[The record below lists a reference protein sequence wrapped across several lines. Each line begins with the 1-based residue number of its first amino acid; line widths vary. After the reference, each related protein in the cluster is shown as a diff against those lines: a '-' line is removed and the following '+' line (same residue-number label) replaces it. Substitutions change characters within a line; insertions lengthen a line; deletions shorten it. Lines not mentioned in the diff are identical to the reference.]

1 MNIFAVS
8 INFKKVLKKTA
19 IITGVAG
26 NLGEAVAKKFIDK
39 GYFVVGTILNK
50 SVAANFAKKS
60 FEEIALDLLNEEN
73 CQKLVND
80 VVEKQDKIN
89 VAVLTAGGFVMGD
102 VDSTTTGDI
111 YKQYQLNFETA
122 YNMARPI
129 FLQMMKQNNGRIF
142 LIGSRA
148 GLDTSNAKG
157 TVAYSLSKSLI
168 FRLAEI
174 MNTESKG
181 KDVVTSVIVPST
193 IDTPQNRKSMPEA
206 DFSSWVTPQEIAG
219 ALFFYA
225 SEEAAVLRG
234 PVIKIYNK
242 S

>member
-1 MNIFAVS
+1 
-8 INFKKVLKKTA
+8 LKKTA

-26 NLGEAVAKKFIDK
+26 NLGKAVAKKFIDE
-39 GYFVVGTILNK
+39 GYGVFGTILDK
-50 SVAANFAKKS
+50 SVAANFQKGS
-60 FEEIALDLLNEEN
+60 FEEITLDLLDEKN
-73 CQKLVND
+73 CQKFVAD
-80 VVEKQDKIN
+80 VIEKRGKVD
-89 VAVLTAGGFVMGD
+89 VAVLTAGGFTMGNI
-102 VDSTTTGDI
+102 DSTTAGDI

-122 YNMARPI
+122 YNMARPL
-129 FLQMMKQNNGRIF
+129 FVQMMKQNSGRIF

-148 GLDTSNAKG
+148 GLVSVIAKG
-157 TVAYSLSKSLI
+157 TIAYSLSKSLI

-174 MNTESKG
+174 MNAESKG

-206 DFSSWVTPQEIAG
+206 DFGTWVTPAQIAG
-219 ALFFYA
+219 TIFFYS
-225 SEEAAVLRG
+225 SEEATAVRE